1 MQASTRPSSRR
12 GLTAVTASPIQVQI
26 LNEGDYQKFRVPADL
41 GSFGS
46 LTTSAGVLPLQSM
59 SLQGHVV
66 GLLYHL
72 KLVQRFYNP
81 YGQPLEAV
89 YIFPLPGRA
98 AVSSFVM
105 QTEQRRVVGRLE
117 ERGEA
122 RRQYQQAISQGKQAA
137 LAEEERSEVFTMTV
151 GNIPPGQF
159 VEIELELDGPLS
171 WSDGQAMFRFPL
183 VVAPRY
189 IPGTPYSGESVG
201 SGIQADT
208 NAVPDAS
215 RISPPVLLP
224 GYPNP
229 VHLSVD
235 ILVEPGGLLFGSPQ
249 VSLPDLL
256 CWNEPAGFRLALR
269 PTADRL
275 DRDLIVRIPLPS
287 PQAQSSFLATQGPDG
302 HYFVLNLVPDD
313 VHQMGP
319 QTPRQVVTLL
329 DRSGSMSGWK
339 MVCARRAV
347 GRLIDSLT
355 ERDAFQV
362 LNFDDTVEYLDPTK
376 TSLRYASDRERYLAL
391 EQLGKVKDRGGTEI
405 LKAIQ
410 AGVQMLRGHQQP
422 YLILITDGQVGNES
436 EVLRWIQQNAAGIR
450 IFTVGIDSAVNVS
463 LLERI
468 AQVSGGH
475 FTLVNSE
482 EQLDEEMLGLRRRI
496 NPPLLHQVSVQF
508 PGAECSPAQV
518 DLFEGLC
525 SRQMGYV
532 RGGIPLEVDVIGYS
546 SDGRAFRNRLPV
558 TLCSGQTVH
567 KMWARERVLEL
578 EHGFLAGWR
587 QPAYQPAAIAQFAL
601 LHGVLCRFTAFVA
614 VDDQSFVPGP
624 LHQVTQAVSQPAGWD
639 QKKLQQQSSP
649 RKSGL
654 LRAKS
659 ESAKP
664 MFGVAQPSL
673 GSASRMRSQ
682 EAAPASFASMG
693 PAGFGGGGSAGGSGG
708 VPSDP
713 FAGTADAFCAPAADP
728 FGAPAAS
735 DPFACA
741 PEPCF
746 EEADLDC
753 DMFCDDL
760 CAEPMAAPMLD
771 MIAPARD
778 IASAKKDR
786 GEMELKRAPA
796 PAPPPPPPPAPCR
809 QLSSPPAGSG
819 WVPASPPAAGPAQD
833 AVQEALQRV
842 RLAQTLA
849 DWDAAIQL
857 LIEALIRRGFSL
869 AQLTSLQQFR
879 QLLAG
884 RSGQIIGTKAAV
896 WRQQVE
902 TVVNGLL
909 TNTPSTR
916 QDTFWM

>member
-1 MQASTRPSSRR
+1 M
-12 GLTAVTASPIQVQI
+12 TASPIQVQI
-26 LNEGDYQKFRVPADL
+26 LNEGDYQKFRVPSDL

-235 ILVEPGGLLFGSPQ
+235 IQVDQGGLHFGLPQ
-249 VSLPDLL
+249 VSLPDLQ
-256 CWNEPAGFRLALR
+256 CWNEPGGFRLALS

-287 PQAQSSFLATQGPDG
+287 PQAQSSFQVTQGPEG

-313 VHQMGP
+313 VHQLGP

-482 EQLDEEMLGLRRRI
+482 EQLDTEMLGLRRRI

-525 SRQMGYV
+525 SRQMGHV

-614 VDDQSFVPGP
+614 VDDQSYVPGP
-624 LHQVTQAVSQPAGWD
+624 LHQVTQAVSHPAGWD
-639 QKKLQQQSSP
+639 QQKLQQQSSP

-659 ESAKP
+659 ESTTP
-664 MFGVAQPSL
+664 MFGAAKPTLSP
-673 GSASRMRSQ
+673 SRMRSQ
-682 EAAPASFASMG
+682 EAEPASFASMA
-693 PAGFGGGGSAGGSGG
+693 PAGFGGGGAAGGSGG

-741 PEPCF
+741 PEAEACF
-746 EEADLDC
+746 EALDC
-753 DMFCDDL
+753 DLL
-760 CAEPMAAPMLD
+760 CAENWDLSGAEICELQMAAPTLD
-771 MIAPARD
+771 MTTPARD
-778 IASAKKDR
+778 IPSAKKYR
-786 GEMELKRAPA
+786 GELDLKRA
-796 PAPPPPPPPAPCR
+796 PAPPPPPPPSPAP
-809 QLSSPPAGSG
+809 GSG
-819 WVPASPPAAGPAQD
+819 WVPASPPAPGPALD
-833 AVQEALQRV
+833 AVQEALQKV

-849 DWDAAIQL
+849 DWDAAIQM
-857 LIEALIRRGFSL
+857 LIEALVRRGFSL
-869 AQLTSLQQFR
+869 AQLNSLQQFR

-884 RSGQIIGTKAAV
+884 RSGQIVGTKAAV

-902 TVVNGLL
+902 TVVNALL

>member
-1 MQASTRPSSRR
+1 M
-12 GLTAVTASPIQVQI
+12 I
-26 LNEGDYQKFRVPADL
+26 
-41 GSFGS
+41 
-46 LTTSAGVLPLQSM
+46 
-59 SLQGHVV
+59 LQGHVV

-81 YGQPLEAV
+81 YGQPLEAI

-159 VEIELELDGPLS
+159 VEIELEMDGPLG

-189 IPGTPYSGESVG
+189 IPGKPYAGESVG

-229 VHLSVD
+229 VHLQVDLSVD
-235 ILVEPGGLLFGSPQ
+235 SGGLIFGPPQ

-256 CWNEPAGFRLALR
+256 CWNEPGGFRLSLR

-275 DRDLIVRIPLPS
+275 DRDLVVRIPLPS
-287 PQAQSSFLATQGPDG
+287 PQAQSSFQVSQGPDG
-302 HYFVLNLVPDD
+302 HYFALNLVPDD
-313 VHQMGP
+313 VHQLGP
-319 QTPRQVVTLL
+319 QQPRQVVTLL

-362 LNFDDTVEYLDPTK
+362 LNFDDRVEYLDAAKP
-376 TSLRYASDRERYLAL
+376 SLRYASDRERYLAL
-391 EQLGKVKDRGGTEI
+391 EQLGKVNDRGGTEI

-450 IFTVGIDSAVNVS
+450 IFTVGIDSAVNVG

-475 FTLVNSE
+475 FTLVESE

-496 NPPLLHQVSVQF
+496 NPPLLHQVSVQL

-525 SRQMGYV
+525 ARQLG
-532 RGGIPLEVDVIGYS
+532 RLPGGMPLEVEVIGYS
-546 SDGRAFRNRLPV
+546 RDGRAFRNRLPV
-558 TLCSGQTVH
+558 TMCSGQTVQ

-614 VDDQSFVPGP
+614 VDDQSYVPGP
-624 LHQVTQAVSQPAGWD
+624 LQQVTQAVSQPAGWD
-639 QKKLQQQSSP
+639 AQKLQRQQSP
-649 RKSGL
+649 AAGRSGL
-654 LRAKS
+654 MRSKGAV
-659 ESAKP
+659 AKP
-664 MFGVAQPSL
+664 IMQEKPKLGGSKLEGGMMASSYAPAAPSMPP
-673 GSASRMRSQ
+673 ASR
-682 EAAPASFASMG
+682 
-693 PAGFGGGGSAGGSGG
+693 PAGFGGGGSFGGSGG
-708 VPSDP
+708 AGSDP
-713 FAGTADAFCAPAADP
+713 FASAGDP
-728 FGAPAAS
+728 FGAPAA
-735 DPFACA
+735 DPFASA
-741 PEPCF
+741 PEPMACF
-746 EEADLDC
+746 EAEMDC
-753 DMFCDDL
+753 DLFS
-760 CAEPMAAPMLD
+760 AELSQPTLSL
-771 MIAPARD
+771 RD
-778 IASAKKDR
+778 
-786 GEMELKRAPA
+786 ECKRA
-796 PAPPPPPPPAPCR
+796 PAPPPPPPP
-809 QLSSPPAGSG
+809 PARSMAASGPGLGSG
-819 WVPASPPAAGPAQD
+819 WVPASPPAPSPTAD
-833 AVQEALQRV
+833 AVQEALQRME
-842 RLAQTLA
+842 RAQDVA
-849 DWDAAIQL
+849 DWDSALQL
-857 LIEALIRRGFSL
+857 LIEALVRRGFSL
-869 AQLTSLQQFR
+869 AQLDALQRFR

-884 RSGQIIGTKAAV
+884 RSGPILAQQALS
-896 WRQQVE
+896 WRQQVQ
-902 TVVNGLL
+902 TVVNALL
-909 TNTPSTR
+909 NNTPSGR
-916 QDTFWM
+916 QETFWM